1 MGDSGPVRKCGP
13 QEVEKAGSESV
24 SGAEETFELDTVEDL
39 VGNSDD
45 HPY

>member
-13 QEVEKAGSESV
+13 QEVDEAGSESV